1 MRYHFLFLAVFS
13 VIWTLSVLSFLY
25 SDHLSIPAFVNPLAL
40 VIIMFLFML
49 NPTKTFRHE
58 ARFWMVRVLCRVVTA
73 PLCYVGFA
81 DFWVADQLNSL
92 APALDDLYYLICFYS
107 NHTKSTVDGKKSG
120 FF

>member
-1 MRYHFLFLAVFS
+1 MIKLNFSGFKLATLHHVFFVCTAVFG

-58 ARFWMVRVLCRVVTA
+58 ARFWMIR
-73 PLCYVGFA
+73 YGH
-81 DFWVADQLNSL
+81 
-92 APALDDLYYLICFYS
+92 S
-107 NHTKSTVDGKKSG
+107 N
-120 FF
+120 

>member
-1 MRYHFLFLAVFS
+1 MKFSFVCTAVFG

-58 ARFWMVRVLCRVVTA
+58 ARFWMIR
-73 PLCYVGFA
+73 YGH
-81 DFWVADQLNSL
+81 
-92 APALDDLYYLICFYS
+92 S
-107 NHTKSTVDGKKSG
+107 N
-120 FF
+120 